1 MPNSTP
7 AQLLAD
13 LLKVISDLPPA
24 QIVKVEIALAT
35 ARRRAEAVFEIDAV
49 GQERACPHCG
59 GADQTSWGSTR
70 AGTHRRRCKTCE
82 RTWTGRT
89 GTPLAHIHRP
99 GLFIEVIR
107 NMLDPNEEPL
117 ACRKLA
123 FRLNISRDTVWRWRM
138 IVLDQLRKQIPG
150 AMSGIIETDETFQR
164 ESRKGSREWVR
175 YERDNTEPKPP
186 RKRWYEYPKRR
197 PPKTMARAWAQPIL
211 GVVDRT
217 GQASFQ
223 HMPDNTQPSIEVKLV
238 PLVAI
243 DAMVLFDGAPQYE
256 AIAQGRGIS
265 YTVLVSGRRGRL
277 TPKAYHLNTVN
288 SLHAYWKDHF
298 RKKFHGPATHNLD
311 GYTRWMVAR
320 RNTAPLEIFRAIISE
335 APRANT
341 IC

>member
-7 AQLLAD
+7 AQLLAN

-35 ARRRAEAVFEIDAV
+35 ARRRAEAVVEIDAI

-70 AGTHRRRCKTCE
+70 AGAHRRRCKTCE

-123 FRLNISRDTVWRWRM
+123 VRLDISRDTVWRWRM
-138 IVLDQLRKQIPG
+138 KVLDQLRKEIPG
-150 AMSGIIETDETFQR
+150 ELSGIIETDETFQR

-197 PPKTMARAWAQPIL
+197 PPKAMARAWAQPIL
-211 GVVDRT
+211 AVVDRT

-223 HMPDNTQPSIEVKLV
+223 HLLDNTQPSIEAVLV
-238 PLVAI
+238 PQVAS

-256 AIAQGRGIS
+256 AIAKARGIS
-265 YTVLVSGRRGRL
+265 FVVLVAGRRTKL
-277 TPKAYHLNTVN
+277 MPKAYHLNSVN
-288 SLHAYWKDHF
+288 SLHAEWKKDF
-298 RKKFHGPATHNLD
+298 RGRWRGPATKNLD

-320 RNTAPLEIFRAIISE
+320 RNSDPLAVFRSII
-335 APRANT
+335 A
-341 IC
+341 